1 MIMVYFL
8 LLMEI
13 LYLLTLKRNETCK
26 ANIRCVFSSQNCKFK
41 AGAVYCIYWVADF
54 YFVLRITLYRLYSSI
69 SRGGTTHTH
78 THCGK
83 LTLLSVVDVFF
94 SMVRILM
101 FSRSDGPK
109 WSYFRTCVFNPC
121 VNFASKGNSCSYYKR
136 YIFEGLKL
144 NRNIIYT
151 WYKTICIVYLMY

>member
-69 SRGGTTHTH
+69 SSGETTHTH

-83 LTLLSVVDVFF
+83 LTLLSVVDVFSQWF
-94 SMVRILM
+94 EYLCFLVLMVLNDHILEL
-101 FSRSDGPK
+101 
-109 WSYFRTCVFNPC
+109 VFLIRAWTLPQREIH
-121 VNFASKGNSCSYYKR
+121 AAITRDIYLKAWNSTA
-136 YIFEGLKL
+136 IL
-144 NRNIIYT
+144 YT
-151 WYKTICIVYLMY
+151 HDTKQSA